1 MTLGPGFKLGPYEI
15 VESIGAGGMGEVYR
29 ARDARLGRE
38 VAVKVLP
45 ASLSRD
51 AERLKRFEQE
61 ARAASALNHTN
72 ILTIFDVGTHEGAP
86 YLVMELLEGETL
98 RERLTSTAGR
108 RSKSRHPSS
117 QPAAGSGVSGSGGSP
132 PVKAG
137 ASGSGSGAA
146 GDAAGNAQTGVALP
160 ARKITDYGVQIA
172 HGLAAAHE
180 KGIVHRDLKPENI
193 FLTRD
198 GHVKILD
205 FGLAKLTA
213 VQGSGQNEGETVSLA
228 TDANVV
234 MGTVGYMS
242 PEQVRAQATDHRSDI
257 FSLGA
262 ILYEMLTGKRAFHRT
277 SSVETMS
284 AILKEEPEEIAASN
298 RSVSP
303 AFERVVNHCLEKDPS
318 ARFQSARD
326 LAFALEAVSGISGAT
341 GAQLALKT
349 ESGGTGSRRW
359 RMLAFAGVAG
369 ALLLAAGTYF
379 VGRGAGATKPVRF
392 QRLTFRRGSPGAARF
407 GPDGQTVYYSAQW
420 EGELPEVFSVRPG
433 GAESRSMELPQN
445 SSILAISST
454 GEAAILLNTK
464 RANAFVSRGML
475 AEMPLGGGSPR
486 ELLKDVTA
494 ADWSRDGS
502 QLLVV
507 RSESTK
513 DVLEYPIGK
522 KVFETEGWVGNPHLS
537 ADGKQIAFVNHPIP
551 SDDMGTVTVM
561 DLSGKTKALTKNWT
575 SARGLA
581 WSPDGSEIWF
591 TASDTGSSRQL
602 YAVKLDGRQRVL
614 AAVPGEM
621 TIYDTEKGGRA
632 LLTEESERVEMATV
646 STVTPG
652 ERELSW
658 LDWSLFSDLSADG
671 KIASFNEAGEGGGPK
686 YSVYLRKVD
695 GSPAIRLGEGAG
707 AALSPD
713 GDWVTTF
720 DTHRDPPTPIFLL
733 PTGAGQMKQL
743 TSEKLDCRSMA
754 WLPDSRGLLISA
766 REPGKATRVYLQMLE
781 GGEPR
786 ALTPEGYGVP
796 RNMVAPDGKTFV
808 ARRTSDGKRF
818 VWPISGGESGKELLG
833 FELREQL
840 LRWAPDG
847 RSIYG
852 YQAADRKTMLI
863 SRVDLATGKREVV
876 KEWMPAD
883 RAGVTGYDSA
893 GISADGKTIVYS
905 YNRIVGDLYLVDGLK

>member
-1 MTLGPGFKLGPYEI
+1 MTLSPGFKLGPYEI

-29 ARDARLGRE
+29 ARDARLGRD

-98 RERLTSTAGR
+98 RERLTNPTGR
-108 RSKSRHPSS
+108 KSKSRHPSS
-117 QPAAGSGVSGSGGSP
+117 QPAAGSG
-132 PVKAG
+132 
-137 ASGSGSGAA
+137 ASGSSGSSTGAGGTGSGATGEGA
-146 GDAAGNAQTGVALP
+146 SSAQTGVALP

-172 HGLAAAHE
+172 NGLAAAHE

-213 VQGSGQNEGETVSLA
+213 VHGSGQVEGETVSLA
-228 TDANVV
+228 TDPNVV

-284 AILKEEPEEIAASN
+284 AILKEEPEEITASN
-298 RSVSP
+298 RNISP

-341 GAQLALKT
+341 GAQQALKPEAAAGTMRWRILAL
-349 ESGGTGSRRW
+349 
-359 RMLAFAGVAG
+359 AGVAG

-379 VGRGAGATKPVRF
+379 VGRGVGATKPLRF
-392 QRLTFRRGSPGAARF
+392 QRLTFRRGSPGAAHF

-433 GAESRSMELPQN
+433 GAESRSVGLPQN

-454 GEAAILLNTK
+454 GEAAILLDTK
-464 RANAFVSRGML
+464 RANAFVSRGTL

-486 ELLKDVTA
+486 EVLKDVTA

-507 RSESTK
+507 RVERAK

-522 KVFETEGWVGNPHLS
+522 KIYETEGWIGNPRLS

-561 DLSGKTKALTKNWT
+561 DLAGKAKTLTKNWT

-602 YAVKLDGRQRVL
+602 YAVKPDGRQRVL

-621 TIYDTEKGGRA
+621 TVYDTEKGGRA
-632 LLTEESERVEMATV
+632 LLTEESERVEMATI

-743 TSEKLDCRSMA
+743 TSEKLDCRGMA
-754 WLPDSRGLLISA
+754 WLPDSKGLLISA
-766 REPGKATRVYLQMLE
+766 REPGKGTRVYLQMLE

-786 ALTPEGYGVP
+786 ALTPEGYGVA
-796 RNMVAPDGKTFV
+796 RNMVAPDGKSFV
-808 ARRTSDGKRF
+808 ARRASDGKRF
-818 VWPISGGESGKELLG
+818 LWPISGGETGKELLG
-833 FELREQL
+833 FDPRELL
-840 LRWAPDG
+840 LRWSPDG

-863 SRVDLATGKREVV
+863 SRVDLATGKREAV

-905 YNRIVGDLYLVDGLK
+905 YNRVVGDLYLVDGLK